1 MNQAAPHIQSRQ
13 DRDRIR
19 QRAASNRAGMDRVAA
34 IYRDFEQGRSPTECM
49 RDIGR
54 VVKGRRHGSR

>member
-19 QRAASNRAGMDRVAA
+19 QQAALRKAAWPKIERLVTECEQGRAASA
-34 IYRDFEQGRSPTECM
+34 CM
-49 RDIGR
+49 SDLKKI
-54 VVKGRRHGSR
+54 VKGRRP

>member
-19 QRAASNRAGMDRVAA
+19 QRAASNRAVVDRIKSIVAEYRQGGAASACMDEVAKA
-34 IYRDFEQGRSPTECM
+34 VEGKRND
-49 RDIGR
+49 
-54 VVKGRRHGSR
+54 

>member
-19 QRAASNRAGMDRVAA
+19 QRAASNRAVVDRIKSIIADYRQGGAASACMDEVAKVV
-34 IYRDFEQGRSPTECM
+34 EGR
-49 RDIGR
+49 
-54 VVKGRRHGSR
+54 KQ